1 MEAKAQDCLLY
12 TSLGRDIVELHVEE
26 RWGESVI
33 TQLRKGFKKVTVTP
47 ASGDYGADLIAYD
60 KKGDCWVFQCKHFQN
75 KVGNSAVQEV
85 VAAKAHYHANKA
97 GVMTNSKL
105 TDKAKELAL
114 ENDIFLYEMING

>member
-1 MEAKAQDCLLY
+1 MLY
-12 TSLGRDIVELHVEE
+12 PKWND
-26 RWGESVI
+26 SVRGM
-33 TQLRKGFKKVTVTP
+33 TGLEFEQYCADYLRKKRFKKVTVTS

>member
-1 MEAKAQDCLLY
+1 M
-12 TSLGRDIVELHVEE
+12 
-26 RWGESVI
+26 
-33 TQLRKGFKKVTVTP
+33 
-47 ASGDYGADLIAYD
+47 
-60 KKGDCWVFQCKHFQN
+60 
-75 KVGNSAVQEV
+75 QEV

>member
-1 MEAKAQDCLLY
+1 MLY
-12 TSLGRDIVELHVEE
+12 PKWNDRVRGMTGFEFEQYCADY
-26 RWGESVI
+26 
-33 TQLRKGFKKVTVTP
+33 LRKKGFKKVTVTP